1 MAATKAEK
9 KTLEAYKERKID
21 LDGRWRCQW
30 SNLRYC
36 RRRCKWPTSP
46 SDVPPLPNSLPL
58 KSVVSPSEWK
68 IFNHEKFQGFMLH
81 TLLLSRPN
89 SEGSIVTESILISL
103 EMCSANSP
111 GWRTREAEFVTL
123 AKVLAACSQM
133 ATMDMVAVCQFGYF
147 MQFTVTSHFM

>member
-1 MAATKAEK
+1 
-9 KTLEAYKERKID
+9 
-21 LDGRWRCQW
+21 
-30 SNLRYC
+30 
-36 RRRCKWPTSP
+36 
-46 SDVPPLPNSLPL
+46 
-58 KSVVSPSEWK
+58 
-68 IFNHEKFQGFMLH
+68 MLH

-147 MQFTVTSHFM
+147 MQFTVMWCGHFSLHVNSLSFTLCTCTLYISQIKTKQLGPKKQNFRRSQLNGKSYLTTRNLSTSMLSKDSNLELEVEGGK